1 MIYSVIVC
9 YEPTE
14 DIFVLISS
22 LIKQNV
28 YPIIIDNSENN
39 YLDFDTINCVYK
51 RLGENVGIAQAQNI
65 GIDLALAQGAEAIV
79 FFDQDSTISDDLISR
94 LYDPIKLCKTVISVP
109 IYRNLDGNFFYQI
122 VKCNRLGWRKKIIPH
137 TEMSNFH
144 TNIAISSGSMI
155 KSELFN
161 IVGKMDTDLFIDHV
175 DTEWFL
181 RASDK
186 GYNALVITNAVMN
199 HTIGDNLLNLRFMK
213 IPIHSPARRYYRVRN
228 SFKLLTYAHV
238 PKLLAIRESVFSIIH
253 QILIVIYCPN
263 KSDYMKFFFKA
274 VKDFLKGNVGK
285 IDS

>member
-65 GIDLALAQGAEAIV
+65 GIDLALAQGADAIV
-79 FFDQDSTISDDLISR
+79 FFDQDSTISDDLICC
-94 LYDPIKLCKTVISVP
+94 LYEPIKLREAVISVP
-109 IYRNLDGNFFYQI
+109 IYRNPSGNFFYQI
-122 VKCNRLGWRKKIIPH
+122 VKCNRLGWRRKIIPH

-181 RASDK
+181 RASNK

-238 PKLLAIRESVFSIIH
+238 PKLLALRESVFSIIH

-274 VKDFLKGNVGK
+274 IKDFLKGNMGK

>member
-65 GIDLALAQGAEAIV
+65 GIDLALAQGADAIV
-79 FFDQDSTISDDLISR
+79 FFDQDSTISDDLICC
-94 LYDPIKLCKTVISVP
+94 LYEPIKLREAVISVP
-109 IYRNLDGNFFYQI
+109 IYRNPSGNFFYQI
-122 VKCNRLGWRKKIIPH
+122 VKCNRLGWRRKIIPH

-181 RASDK
+181 RASNK

-263 KSDYMKFFFKA
+263 KLDYMKFFFKA
-274 VKDFLKGNVGK
+274 IKDFLKGNMGK

>member
-65 GIDLALAQGAEAIV
+65 GIDLALAQGADAIV
-79 FFDQDSTISDDLISR
+79 FFDQDSTISDDLICC
-94 LYDPIKLCKTVISVP
+94 LYEPIKLREAVISVP
-109 IYRNLDGNFFYQI
+109 IYRNPSGNFFYQI
-122 VKCNRLGWRKKIIPH
+122 VKCNRLGWRRKIIPH

-263 KSDYMKFFFKA
+263 KLDYMKFFFKA
-274 VKDFLKGNVGK
+274 IKDFLKGNMGK

>member
-65 GIDLALAQGAEAIV
+65 GIDLALAQGADAIV
-79 FFDQDSTISDDLISR
+79 FFDQDSTISDDLICR
-94 LYDPIKLCKTVISVP
+94 LYEPIKLREAVISVP
-109 IYRNLDGNFFYQI
+109 IYRNPSGNFFYQI
-122 VKCNRLGWRKKIIPH
+122 VKCNRLGWRRKIIPH

-181 RASDK
+181 RASNK

-238 PKLLAIRESVFSIIH
+238 PKLLALRESVFSIIH

-274 VKDFLKGNVGK
+274 IKDFLKGNMGK

>member
-9 YEPTE
+9 YEPTK

-39 YLDFDTINCVYK
+39 YLDFDGINCVYK
-51 RLGENVGIAQAQNI
+51 KLGDNVGIAKAQNI

-79 FFDQDSTISDDLISR
+79 FFDQDSMISDDLIYR
-94 LYDPIKLCKTVISVP
+94 LYEPIKLHKTVISVP
-109 IYRNLDGNFFYQI
+109 IYRNSGGNFFYQI
-122 VKCNRLGWRKKIIPH
+122 VQCNRLGWRRKIIPH
-137 TEMSNFH
+137 TEMPNFH
-144 TNIAISSGSMI
+144 TNIAISSGSMV
-155 KSELFN
+155 KSELFD

-199 HTIGDNLLNLRFMK
+199 HTIGDNLLNLSFMR
-213 IPIHSPARRYYRVRN
+213 IFIHSPTRRYKADIYRVI
-228 SFKLLTYAHV
+228 SF
-238 PKLLAIRESVFSIIH
+238 
-253 QILIVIYCPN
+253 
-263 KSDYMKFFFKA
+263 
-274 VKDFLKGNVGK
+274 
-285 IDS
+285 